1 MNVGKVP
8 PEKAEQITQYVL
20 DCSVWRLTA
29 QETAE
34 YLTLRG
40 FPIDIRT
47 VKRYRA
53 RIRASAC
60 KWIDTLAKSK
70 RADYIAT
77 FKERIDEIHAYQRE
91 LWFICNN
98 RAIHPRTRVEAI
110 AKLMDC
116 TSRLTDL
123 YERVPVL
130 TAIRQSSDVKSQQE
144 NEHVK
149 REELT

>member
-1 MNVGKVP
+1 MGKVT
-8 PEKAEQITQYVL
+8 PEKTEQITQYVL
-20 DCSVWRLTA
+20 DCNVWRLTA

-34 YLTLRG
+34 YLTMRG

-53 RIRASAC
+53 RIRASAS

-91 LWFICNN
+91 LWLICYNKN
-98 RAIHPRTRVEAI
+98 IIPRTRVEAI
-110 AKLMDC
+110 ARLMDC
-116 TSRLTDL
+116 TGRLTDL

-130 TAIRQSSDVKSQQE
+130 TAIRESDNGGMVQQG
-144 NEHVK
+144 K
-149 REELT
+149 ELT

>member
-1 MNVGKVP
+1 LTSVTRQ
-8 PEKAEQITQYVL
+8 KAEQITQYVN
-20 DCSVWRLTA
+20 DCSIWRLTA

-34 YLTLRG
+34 YLTTKG

-53 RIRASAC
+53 RIRASAS

-77 FKERIDEIHAYQRE
+77 FKERIDEINAYQRE
-91 LWFICNN
+91 LWLICNN
-98 RAIHPRTRVEAI
+98 RNTHPRTRVEAI

-130 TAIRQSSDVKSQQE
+130 TAIRQSDGGTYQQE
-144 NEHVK
+144 QEK
-149 REELT
+149 KELI

>member
-1 MNVGKVP
+1 LKGVTRQQ
-8 PEKAEQITQYVL
+8 AEQITQYVN
-20 DCSVWRLTA
+20 DCSIWRLTA

-34 YLTLRG
+34 YLTTKG

-53 RIRASAC
+53 RIRASAS

-77 FKERIDEIHAYQRE
+77 FKERIEEIHAYQRE
-91 LWFICNN
+91 LWLICNN
-98 RAIHPRTRVEAI
+98 RTTHPRTRVEAI

-116 TSRLTDL
+116 TLKLTDL
-123 YERVPVL
+123 YERVPIL
-130 TAIRQSSDVKSQQE
+130 TAIRQSDTAVLPHQEQQSE
-144 NEHVK
+144 K
-149 REELT
+149 ELT